1 MAVAKLPLFG
11 GKMQRKI
18 GVRVVDPTKGAAGAN
33 AHTVYV
39 QYDATEAT
47 EQNLNEFF
55 EPLKVSA
62 VTLLKPKESD
72 GKLKASVPAL
82 QSCIDAGG
90 VRRRGRHLCS
100 LQLLV
105 NWSLQCF

>member
-1 MAVAKLPLFG
+1 M
-11 GKMQRKI
+11 
-18 GVRVVDPTKGAAGAN
+18 DPTKGAAGAN

-47 EQNLNEFF
+47 EQNLTEFF

-72 GKLKASVPAL
+72 GKAKASVPEL
-82 QSCIDAGG
+82 RSCIDTVG
-90 VRRRGRHLCS
+90 VLRRGRHLCS
-100 LQLLV
+100 LQRLA